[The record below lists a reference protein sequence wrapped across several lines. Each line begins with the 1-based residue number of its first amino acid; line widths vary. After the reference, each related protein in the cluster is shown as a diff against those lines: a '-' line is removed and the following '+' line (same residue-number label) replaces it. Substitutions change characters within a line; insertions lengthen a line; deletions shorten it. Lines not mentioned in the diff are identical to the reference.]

1 MSGSSLSRNAV
12 AGVVLIAVAG
22 LVACGDHLPVSP
34 PEQPDLARNAATGP
48 TVTATTPSSG
58 MRNTTLSVTV
68 TGSGFDTGSR
78 AVWALHGDSTLAT
91 TRIKTN
97 STTFVSSKQLTA
109 NITVAADAPIQSFD
123 VLVVTSGGKKGIG
136 IELFAVIYEA
146 IDLGAGDGSSAE
158 AVNDAGQIVGRGG
171 PGSGAYLW
179 ENGVIRDLGVL
190 PGMRWSSGEDINNS
204 GQVVGYSSNSDGS
217 EYHAF
222 IWTASGGMQRLA
234 GSLGGC
240 CQLARSIN
248 DLGVVAGEAGLPGDS
263 IAHAVV
269 WENGVMRD
277 VQSFATGSTFPWD
290 LTNSGLVIG
299 QWNPSAAAFGWTSA
313 GGMHV
318 LTGLEGPNDIP
329 IGANDSGQVVGW
341 YKRLQTDTYLKAF
354 LWKNG
359 VIRDLGTLGGNSSV
373 AFAINNAGK
382 VVGRSEVSAKRGT
395 APVFHAFAWTAAEGM
410 KDLGSIT
417 SRAWAQAMALNEAG
431 LVVGQTWTQPGYER
445 ATVWRVR

>member
-1 MSGSSLSRNAV
+1 MWSSLSRNAAV
-12 AGVVLIAVAG
+12 GVVLVTMAG
-22 LVACGDHLPVSP
+22 LAACGDHLPVSP
-34 PEQPDLARNAATGP
+34 PEQPDLARGATGP

-68 TGSGFDTGSR
+68 SGSGFDAGSR
-78 AVWALHGDSTLAT
+78 AVWALHGDSTFAAT
-91 TRIKTN
+91 KIKTN
-97 STTFVSSKQLTA
+97 STSFVSSSQLTA
-109 NITVAADAPIQSFD
+109 NITVASDAPIESFD

-136 IELFAVIYEA
+136 IELFAVLFEA

-190 PGMRWSSGEDINNS
+190 PGMTWSSGEDINNS
-204 GQVVGYSSNSDGS
+204 GQVVGYSSSADGS
-217 EYHAF
+217 VYHAF

-234 GSLGGC
+234 GTLGGC
-240 CQLARSIN
+240 CELARSIN
-248 DLGVVAGEAGLPGDS
+248 NLGVIGGEARLANG
-263 IAHAVV
+263 ATHAVV

-277 VQSFATGSTFPWD
+277 VQSFATGNTFPWD
-290 LTNSGLVIG
+290 LTNNGMLVG
-299 QWNPSAAAFGWTSA
+299 QWDPAQAAFAWTSA
-313 GGMHV
+313 GSMHV
-318 LTGLEGPNDIP
+318 LSGLEGPGDIP

-341 YKRLQTDTYLKAF
+341 YKRLQSDTYLKAF
-354 LWKNG
+354 LWRNG

-382 VVGRSEVSAKRGT
+382 VVGRSEISSKRGT
-395 APVFHAFAWTAAEGM
+395 GPVSHAFAWTAAEGM

-417 SRAWAQAMALNEAG
+417 SRAFAQAMALNEAG
-431 LVVGQTWTQPGYER
+431 LVVGQTTTQLGSQR
-445 ATVWRVR
+445 ATVWRVK